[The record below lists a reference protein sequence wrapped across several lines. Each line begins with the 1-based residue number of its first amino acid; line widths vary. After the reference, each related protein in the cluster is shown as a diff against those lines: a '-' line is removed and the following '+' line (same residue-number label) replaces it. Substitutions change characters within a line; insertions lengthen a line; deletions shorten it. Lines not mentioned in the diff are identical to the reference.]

1 VDSRLQLIRAGSNFR
16 WTGWHSTPLVLPDMV
31 TSLAIKDTV
40 MDAWESI
47 KMMRIGDEWI
57 RKASAQRVRCE

>member
-1 VDSRLQLIRAGSNFR
+1 MALDAIGS
-16 WTGWHSTPLVLPDMV
+16 LVLLDMV

-57 RKASAQRVRCE
+57 IRKASAQRVRCE

>member
-1 VDSRLQLIRAGSNFR
+1 MALDAIGS
-16 WTGWHSTPLVLPDMV
+16 LVLLDMV